1 MTALR
6 YNKPMMSGLRKAGR
20 LFGLD
25 LASLFDEDG
34 EATSGDFAPALQF
47 QTTAKGKGQGLFFR
61 PQQQNAVTTTL
72 NLIPRRQQLD
82 APSEIEAPSLPSTPT
97 TPEVEEETPEVEE
110 QRKSLRD
117 IASEYGQSALFGHQ
131 DYKKATQEYGYDPS
145 EIQSYLKENPY
156 LLAASNRPG
165 QAGGLFEEIAGG
177 KVDLSK
183 AITRDYAAK
192 AAAFQPAE
200 GQGSDIQA
208 FKTAQNY
215 AGSPQIST
223 GFGQSAQ
230 YFGGEDLKAARMSGY
245 DDAAIKSFLEKNL
258 ELVRGPNV
266 PGGESEIGQLLKD
279 LQTAAP
285 QPVSAPSGGGGSSAP
300 TSSKG
305 TPIGFSATG
314 STAGSQD
321 YFGGADIR
329 EALSQGATI
338 EDIQKATK
346 AYSEQGKT
354 RMGMAPGG
362 EFYEKIMRGDLS
374 FAQ

>member
-47 QTTAKGKGQGLFFR
+47 QTTAKGRGQALYLR
-61 PQQQNAVTTTL
+61 PQQQSAVTTTL
-72 NLIPRRQQLD
+72 NLIPRGQQLE
-82 APSEIEAPSLPSTPT
+82 APSEIEAPSLPTTPT

-117 IASEYGQSALFGHQ
+117 IAAEYGQSALFGHQ
-131 DYKKATQEYGYDPS
+131 DYKKATQEYGYDPG

-156 LLAASNRPG
+156 LLAAANRPG

-183 AITRDYAAK
+183 ALTRDYAAK

-208 FKTAQNY
+208 FRTAQDY
-215 AGSPQIST
+215 AGSPQISA

-230 YFGGEDLKAARMSGY
+230 YFGDEDLKAARMSGY

-258 ELVRGPNV
+258 ELVRGPNA
-266 PGGESEIGQLLKD
+266 PGGASEIGQMLAEFKPQQASTGGFQNTVSDVDRGAAAIGTGAGASAQYFGHADVEKAKAGGASNEQIAAYIKNNPGLLRGSNV
-279 LQTAAP
+279 A
-285 QPVSAPSGGGGSSAP
+285 GGGGLY
-300 TSSKG
+300 
-305 TPIGFSATG
+305 
-314 STAGSQD
+314 D
-321 YFGGADIR
+321 
-329 EALSQGATI
+329 
-338 EDIQKATK
+338 
-346 AYSEQGKT
+346 
-354 RMGMAPGG
+354 
-362 EFYEKIMRGDLS
+362 EFKRYM
-374 FAQ
+374 

>member
-25 LASLFDEDG
+25 LASLFDDDG

-47 QTTAKGKGQGLFFR
+47 QTTAKGRGQALYLR
-61 PQQQNAVTTTL
+61 PQQQSAVTTTL
-72 NLIPRRQQLD
+72 NLIPRGQQLV
-82 APSEIEAPSLPSTPT
+82 APSEIEPPSLPTTPT

-110 QRKSLRD
+110 QRKALRD
-117 IASEYGQSALFGHQ
+117 IASEYGATALFGHQ

-145 EIQSYLKENPY
+145 EIRAYLEENPY
-156 LLAASNRPG
+156 MLASVNRPG

-183 AITRDYAAK
+183 ATTREYANR

-208 FKTAQNY
+208 FKTAEDY

-223 GFGQSAQ
+223 KFGQSAQ

-266 PGGESEIGQLLKD
+266 PGGSSEIGQMLAEYKPQQTSTGGFQNTVNDVDRGAAAIGTGAGASAQYFGHADVEKAKAGGASNEQIAAYIKNNPGLLRGGNV
-279 LQTAAP
+279 A
-285 QPVSAPSGGGGSSAP
+285 GGGGLY
-300 TSSKG
+300 
-305 TPIGFSATG
+305 
-314 STAGSQD
+314 D
-321 YFGGADIR
+321 
-329 EALSQGATI
+329 
-338 EDIQKATK
+338 
-346 AYSEQGKT
+346 
-354 RMGMAPGG
+354 
-362 EFYEKIMRGDLS
+362 EFKRYM
-374 FAQ
+374 